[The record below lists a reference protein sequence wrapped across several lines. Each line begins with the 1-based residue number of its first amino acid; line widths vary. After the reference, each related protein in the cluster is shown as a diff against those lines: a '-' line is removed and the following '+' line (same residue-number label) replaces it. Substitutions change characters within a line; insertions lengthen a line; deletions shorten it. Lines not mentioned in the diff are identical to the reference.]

1 VAPRSYLSVPISAGG
16 RVFGRLLLGSEGTRP
31 RFDETDLKVA
41 EELGR
46 IMGLT
51 HVNARLVRDLQ
62 RAVTARDE
70 LLAFLSHD
78 LRNSM
83 AAVRMQAQQLGAE
96 ATDGSVRG
104 RLASIN
110 GSIDGALR
118 FLGDIL
124 DLGRLDAGLFEVQAA
139 PADIGAMVAEAL
151 AVNAP
156 AAELRGVRLEP
167 APAAP
172 GELRCDRQRVVQVL
186 VNLVDNAVKFSPSG
200 GVVRVAV
207 ATADGQVCF
216 SVSDEGAGI
225 AERDRPHL
233 FERHYRGAAPSER
246 SGLGLGLFIAR
257 RIVEAHRGTIW
268 VESPAGQG
276 ATFSFALPSAG

>member
-1 VAPRSYLSVPISAGG
+1 
-16 RVFGRLLLGSEGTRP
+16 
-31 RFDETDLKVA
+31 
-41 EELGR
+41 
-46 IMGLT
+46 MGLT

-78 LRNSM
+78 LRHSM
-83 AAVRMQAQQLGAE
+83 AAVGMQARQLGAE
-96 ATDGSVRG
+96 ATDGSVRD
-104 RLASIN
+104 RLGSIN

-124 DLGRLDAGLFEVQAA
+124 DLERLEAGLFEVQVA
-139 PADIGAMVAEAL
+139 PADVGAMMAEAL
-151 AVNAP
+151 AVNA
-156 AAELRGVRLEP
+156 AAASLHGVRLEQAP
-167 APAAP
+167 VAPA
-172 GELRCDRQRVVQVL
+172 ELRCDRQRVVQVL
-186 VNLVDNAVKFSPSG
+186 VNLVDNAVKFSPTG

-207 ATADGQVCF
+207 AVADGQVRF
-216 SVSDEGAGI
+216 SVRDEGEGI

-233 FERHYRGAAPSER
+233 FERHYGGAASPER
-246 SGLGLGLFIAR
+246 SCGLGLFIAR

-276 ATFSFALPSAG
+276 ATFSFTLPSAG